1 MPLVCDYFGT
11 KRKDLANSIPE
22 GFLES
27 LLNSYNY
34 TVLLQVKECL
44 CYCNEERVSRD
55 IQNYIYAVNFDP
67 GRVERS
73 IYTGETIEISE
84 EFFLGME
91 RQILGKGVDPHA
103 ARAFR
108 RETQHQYASKTLTQE
123 IMVEGLP
130 LTGTAVYKS
139 LLERYVHNLK
149 EKVMDPLQKNDNFRR
164 AIKDFGAE
172 TFRTYDKRIREEVTF
187 LMKNLQKKYLYSP
200 KGAREICIYV
210 VDNDLAGKFAST
222 G

>member
-1 MPLVCDYFGT
+1 MPL
-11 KRKDLANSIPE
+11 
-22 GFLES
+22 
-27 LLNSYNY
+27 
-34 TVLLQVKECL
+34 LLQRRKGLPGHSEL
-44 CYCNEERVSRD
+44 PLRH
-55 IQNYIYAVNFDP
+55 NFDS

-91 RQILGKGVDPHA
+91 RQILGKDVDPHT
-103 ARAFR
+103 ARTFR
-108 RETQHQYASKTLTQE
+108 KETQHQYASKTLTQE

-149 EKVMDPLQKNDNFRR
+149 EKVMDPFQKNDNFRR

-172 TFRTYDKRIREEVTF
+172 TFRTYDKRIKDEVTF

-200 KGAREICIYV
+200 KGRERS
-210 VDNDLAGKFAST
+210 AST
-222 G
+222 WWITISQGNSPPPVEQAGLFSATHSALFLRV